1 MVRPTTAVL
10 IGAAMLAASPARAQ
24 DMVNVYLMDGGAFNN
39 ALNASTIVSRTRALL
54 GTRDA
59 PAPRRTIS
67 PPPRRAPAPT
77 PARTLRFT
85 PTPGATAIPAMV
97 AAYPVARRGEASA
110 VFQQLLGKFG
120 GIEQMFGQPHH
131 DLPTALALYVA
142 TSYEAVTGVE
152 VTPEQARPLI
162 AQMRTLMQDEAG
174 ITGAPDAEK
183 QKLYELFAVTG
194 MFTATATLEL
204 KRKPDAVAGN
214 RLKASGRANLARLG
228 LDPDRMRFGAQGL
241 SSR

>member
-1 MVRPTTAVL
+1 MVRLTTAIL
-10 IGAAMLAASPARAQ
+10 IGAAMLAAAPARAQ

-54 GTRDA
+54 GTREA
-59 PAPRRTIS
+59 PAPKPTTNS
-67 PPPRRAPAPT
+67 PPRRAPVPVKA
-77 PARTLRFT
+77 LQFT
-85 PTPGATAIPAMV
+85 PTPGASAIPAMA
-97 AAYPVARRGEASA
+97 AAYPVARRSEVTR

-152 VTPEQARPLI
+152 VKPEQARPLI
-162 AQMRTLMQDEAG
+162 AQMRTLMQGEAG
-174 ITGAPDAEK
+174 IAGASDAEK

-204 KRKPDAVAGN
+204 KRKPDPLASS

-228 LDPDRMRFGAQGL
+228 LDPDRMRFGPQGV
-241 SSR
+241 SSH

>member
-1 MVRPTTAVL
+1 MARPTTAIL
-10 IGAAMLAASPARAQ
+10 IGAALLAAVPARAQ

-54 GTRDA
+54 GNKVEPATSRPTRTA
-59 PAPRRTIS
+59 
-67 PPPRRAPAPT
+67 PPPARA
-77 PARTLRFT
+77 LQFT
-85 PTPGATAIPAMV
+85 STPGATAIPAMV
-97 AAYPVARRGEASA
+97 AAYPAAKRGEVTA

-120 GIEQMFGQPHH
+120 AIEQMFGQPRH

-152 VTPEQARPLI
+152 VTPDQARPLI
-162 AQMRTLMQDEAG
+162 AQMRGLLQRETGIAG
-174 ITGAPDAEK
+174 ASDAEK

-194 MFTATATLEL
+194 MFNAAATLEL
-204 KRKPDAVAGN
+204 KRKPDPLASS
-214 RLKASGRANLARLG
+214 RLKASARANLARFG